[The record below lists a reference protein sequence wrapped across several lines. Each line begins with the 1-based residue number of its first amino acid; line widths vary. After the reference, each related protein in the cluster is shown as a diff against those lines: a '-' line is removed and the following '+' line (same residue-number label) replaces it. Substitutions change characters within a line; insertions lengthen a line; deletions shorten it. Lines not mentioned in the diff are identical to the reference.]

1 MTAPSAKKISE
12 NSAELVPRVAPS
24 DSSGTMLSFVVIVVT
39 VAAAGV
45 VPPITE
51 LSIVAPERVIS
62 LGTYASAIGVPCHSP
77 EVMVPTSSMAESFPV
92 VIIVPVAFG
101 KVIVLSDR
109 VGSSTESM
117 VSKSLMDS
125 PSRTIGETPAK
136 IPIDDASTPVIFDP
150 SPANAFAVIVDEVV
164 KVLFPKSIAFE
175 DEVIDPSAIVRFPT
189 FEPVAR
195 VAVPTLRVP
204 VVDKA
209 SFPKSIASEEEVIDP
224 SARVR
229 LPTVE
234 PVARVAAPALR
245 VPVVDKASFPKSI
258 ASEEEVIDPFDIVR
272 SPISDPEDRV
282 DTPAVNVPLVER
294 FSFPNDILSEPDA
307 MVPSVNVKF
316 PMVDPDPKVAI
327 PVLSVPVVERS
338 SSPKS
343 I

>member
-62 LGTYASAIGVPCHSP
+62 LGIYASAIGVPCHSP

-117 VSKSLMDS
+117 VSKSFIDS

-150 SPANAFAVIVDEVV
+150 SPENAFAVIVDEVV
-164 KVLFPKSIAFE
+164 RVLFPKSIALD
-175 DEVIDPSAIVRFPT
+175 DEVIDPSDRVRFPT
-189 FEPVAR
+189 VEPVAM
-195 VAVPTLRVP
+195 VAVPVLRVP

-209 SFPKSIASEEEVIDP
+209 SFPKSIASEDEVIDP
-224 SARVR
+224 SAKVR

-234 PVARVAAPALR
+234 PVARVAVPALR

-258 ASEEEVIDPFDIVR
+258 ASEDEVMDPFDKVK
-272 SPISDPEDRV
+272 SPISEPDERV
-282 DTPAVNVPLVER
+282 DTPAVSVPFVER
-294 FSFPNDILSEPDA
+294 LSLPNDMLSDSDA
-307 MVPSVNVKF
+307 MVPSVNVKL
-316 PMVDPDPKVAI
+316 PIVDPDPKVAI

>member
-1 MTAPSAKKISE
+1 
-12 NSAELVPRVAPS
+12 
-24 DSSGTMLSFVVIVVT
+24 ML
-39 VAAAGV
+39 
-45 VPPITE
+45 PPITE

-62 LGTYASAIGVPCHSP
+62 LGTYASAMGVPCHSP

-125 PSRTIGETPAK
+125 PSRTIGDTPDK

-164 KVLFPKSIAFE
+164 KVLFPKSIAL
-175 DEVIDPSAIVRFPT
+175 DD
-189 FEPVAR
+189 
-195 VAVPTLRVP
+195 
-204 VVDKA
+204 
-209 SFPKSIASEEEVIDP
+209 EVIDP

-229 LPTVE
+229 FPTVE
-234 PVARVAAPALR
+234 PVAKVAVPVLR

-282 DTPAVNVPLVER
+282 ETPAVSVPLVER

-316 PMVDPDPKVAI
+316 PMVDPDPKVAV
-327 PVLSVPVVERS
+327 PVLSVPMVARS